1 MAKSPR
7 LKAKN
12 TAWRWF
18 SKYIRARDCLKYMG
32 TLETGRCV
40 TCDEVKPASKLDA
53 SHFISRE
60 HEATMFDEYNVHTTC
75 IHCNRFKQGRWP
87 EYFEFMEKAYGID
100 TIRDLMDQRLI
111 KIDLTEEDFRLI
123 ADKYRDLYKEICN
136 G

>member
-1 MAKSPR
+1 
-7 LKAKN
+7 
-12 TAWRWF
+12 
-18 SKYIRARDCLKYMG
+18 MG
-32 TLETGRCV
+32 TLEHGRCV

-123 ADKYRDLYKEICN
+123 ADKYRNLYKEIIK
-136 G
+136 